1 MDMERSALGLL
12 GAGLLVVVVALPQA
26 GMAGA
31 ADAAD
36 PMMTIAP
43 ADFEK
48 VVMSSNAFEI
58 RSSELARDK
67 ATSQDVKDFAA
78 QMITDHAAADE
89 KLKAAMGQAAAPP
102 ADPLSPKHAAMI
114 ALLQAADAAA
124 FEPLYIDMQAG
135 AHREAVS
142 LFRTFSKSGPD
153 SGDDAAVVSFAKA
166 TLPTLERHE
175 THIMEIVVAH

>member
-1 MDMERSALGLL
+1 MDAGKAALGLF
-12 GAGLLVVVVALPQA
+12 GAGLLAVVVALPQA

-36 PMMTIAP
+36 PMMTVAP

-48 VVMSSNAFEI
+48 AVASSNAFEI

-67 ATSQDVKDFAA
+67 ATSPDVKAFAA
-78 QMITDHAAADE
+78 QMIADHTAAGK
-89 KLKAAMGQAAAPP
+89 KLEAALGEAGQAPPP
-102 ADPLSPKHAAMI
+102 ADPLSPKHAGMI
-114 ALLQAADAAA
+114 ALLQGADAAA

-142 LFRTFSKSGPD
+142 LFRTFSKSGGESPVT
-153 SGDDAAVVSFAKA
+153 GFAKA
-166 TLPTLERHE
+166 TLPTLETHE
-175 THIMEIVVAH
+175 THILEIVATH